1 MYPDYDADTRL
12 ELFSRDSVPGW
23 THFGFEADAEKRPSD
38 ASAQRHGGPRHP

>member
-23 THFGFEADAEKRPSD
+23 THFGFEAHTREAAE
-38 ASAQRHGGPRHP
+38 

>member
-23 THFGFEADAEKRPSD
+23 THFGFEAHAPKAAE
-38 ASAQRHGGPRHP
+38 